1 MTGSDAVLLG
11 QYRGFSMVL
20 AYDGRSNEYRITLKG
35 TLSHTVTLGADV
47 FGNITRLDNALE
59 NLAGS
64 LQAEQNSLEETKT
77 QLENART
84 ELAAPFARE
93 EELAEKTARLKE
105 LNILLN
111 MDEKDKT
118 PRRGRGC
125 ACPEGCGAGTVKEDT
140 MTNEELNTRL
150 YEKMFAEQ
158 EQFRDWLLSQ
168 PPAEILNHAYEYT
181 VREDILM
188 SLEYNDLEDSQARA
202 LLKSGKPLKQIFE
215 RWEDKETSHMENIWD
230 TVQEQ
235 AKAAEAKQKAKAQK
249 ER

>member
-1 MTGSDAVLLG
+1 
-11 QYRGFSMVL
+11 
-20 AYDGRSNEYRITLKG
+20 
-35 TLSHTVTLGADV
+35 
-47 FGNITRLDNALE
+47 
-59 NLAGS
+59 
-64 LQAEQNSLEETKT
+64 
-77 QLENART
+77 
-84 ELAAPFARE
+84 
-93 EELAEKTARLKE
+93 
-105 LNILLN
+105 
-111 MDEKDKT
+111 
-118 PRRGRGC
+118 
-125 ACPEGCGAGTVKEDT
+125 

-168 PPAEILNHAYEYT
+168 PAAEILNHAYEYT

-188 SLEYNDLEDSQARA
+188 SLEYHDLEDSQARA

-215 RWEDKETSHMENIWD
+215 RWENQETSYMDTVWD

>member
-1 MTGSDAVLLG
+1 
-11 QYRGFSMVL
+11 
-20 AYDGRSNEYRITLKG
+20 
-35 TLSHTVTLGADV
+35 
-47 FGNITRLDNALE
+47 
-59 NLAGS
+59 
-64 LQAEQNSLEETKT
+64 
-77 QLENART
+77 
-84 ELAAPFARE
+84 
-93 EELAEKTARLKE
+93 
-105 LNILLN
+105 
-111 MDEKDKT
+111 
-118 PRRGRGC
+118 
-125 ACPEGCGAGTVKEDT
+125 

-158 EQFRDWLLSQ
+158 ELFRDWLLSQ

-235 AKAAEAKQKAKAQK
+235 ARAAEAKQKAKAQK
-249 ER
+249 EDRWTIATACSRSAFPSSFLKSTATL

>member
-1 MTGSDAVLLG
+1 
-11 QYRGFSMVL
+11 
-20 AYDGRSNEYRITLKG
+20 
-35 TLSHTVTLGADV
+35 
-47 FGNITRLDNALE
+47 
-59 NLAGS
+59 
-64 LQAEQNSLEETKT
+64 
-77 QLENART
+77 
-84 ELAAPFARE
+84 
-93 EELAEKTARLKE
+93 
-105 LNILLN
+105 
-111 MDEKDKT
+111 
-118 PRRGRGC
+118 
-125 ACPEGCGAGTVKEDT
+125 

-158 EQFRDWLLSQ
+158 ERFRDWLLSQ

-181 VREDILM
+181 MREDILM

-215 RWEDKETSHMENIWD
+215 RWENQETSYMDTVWD